1 MCLLPLLLLIEIQP
15 AVVNTTPSR
24 FGLWDGTLLSSLPP
38 GRGSLQTC
46 SFSFLWLY
54 QISGL
59 GTVLSPNV
67 FALLQEVLCLPGN
80 RCNIYLWKCVAL
92 CEDCLCHLSRVWAAS
107 SGFMLPGSC
116 ISTVST
122 AKKYA
127 WSVPTLIRDTG
138 FSFLHRDVF
147 KTFAHPFSLEELRG
161 VGGCPKLE
169 MGLSPILPCHKF
181 WSATSLR
188 NLGTRSCLNSSLQL
202 LT

>member
-1 MCLLPLLLLIEIQP
+1 MFCLTDKTPRKCVCCHYSCCIEIQP
-15 AVVNTTPSR
+15 SVVNTTPSR
-24 FGLWDGTLLSSLPP
+24 FGLWDSTLLSSLPP

-54 QISGL
+54 RISGL

-122 AKKYA
+122 AKICLVCPNSYK
-127 WSVPTLIRDTG
+127 R
-138 FSFLHRDVF
+138 HRF
-147 KTFAHPFSLEELRG
+147 
-161 VGGCPKLE
+161 
-169 MGLSPILPCHKF
+169 
-181 WSATSLR
+181 
-188 NLGTRSCLNSSLQL
+188 
-202 LT
+202 